1 MKYSRIPFFLLVGLA
16 ITGAALAQDRKQLP
30 RDEQNQYVVSAKAGV
45 VNLVDGEATVRR
57 HKPFAMPQVL
67 ISGDDLEKGD
77 VVKTVA
83 SGRAE
88 ILLNPGCY
96 LRLGESSEFVFLF
109 DNLYN
114 QNQVKLLR
122 GSMIIESSVSDLP
135 ILVAAPGGD
144 FTIIKSGLYRF
155 NVAADGGTQVAVRK
169 GRLLIGQIAI
179 KEGKLAS
186 LNGGLP
192 VLVSFNKNEVDDLD
206 DWSKDRAKTLI
217 AANRNLSNRAMKRSL
232 SLGVRHNTWIYDGF
246 YMCYTFLPIGSGF
259 SSPYGWGYSVY
270 NPYWYAI
277 PWWRRNNGGWSGGGG
292 NAGGQPSG
300 GGNAGGGGSGG
311 GHPAPPPMPMDSPRL
326 GPPSHGSGPDRDAP
340 APIHGGG
347 RRP

>member
-1 MKYSRIPFFLLVGLA
+1 MKHCRLALFFLVVLA
-16 ITGAALAQDRKQLP
+16 TTGAALAQARKPLP

-57 HKPFAMPQVL
+57 HKPFAMAQVL
-67 ISGDDLEKGD
+67 ISGDELQTGD
-77 VVKTVA
+77 TVKTGLKA
-83 SGRAE
+83 HAE

-96 LRLGESSEFVFLF
+96 LRLGESSEFDFLF
-109 DNLYN
+109 DDRYN
-114 QNQVKLLR
+114 HNQVRLVR
-122 GSMIIESSVSDLP
+122 GSMILETSVSEEPLTVTTP
-135 ILVAAPGGD
+135 TGTL
-144 FTIIKSGLYRF
+144 TIVKTGLYRF
-155 NVAADGGTQVAVRK
+155 NVSADGKTEVAVRK
-169 GRLLIGQIAI
+169 GRVLVGKIAI
-179 KEGKLAS
+179 KEGKLAT

-192 VLVSFNKNEVDDLD
+192 VVASLNKNDVDDLD

-217 AANRNLSNRAMKRSL
+217 AANGNLSKRGIRVSISQGFL
-232 SLGVRHNTWIYDGF
+232 QNSWIYDGF
-246 YMCYTFLPIGSGF
+246 YRCYTFLPIGSGF

-277 PWWRRNNGGWSGGGG
+277 PWWPHHNGGWSGGGG
-292 NAGGQPSG
+292 NAGGQPGG

-311 GHPAPPPMPMDSPRL
+311 GHPAPMPMDPPRV